1 MSKKKEEKK
10 EKRRRKNKNHN
21 EYWWID
27 KSLYYLPK
35 KILDKYRVIF
45 ILTIFLILSRTT
57 CKAFMIKHTVL
68 SFFMKNPALRLLRHG
83 HMVPSNYVVWSQ
95 HLREAWTF
103 HGRKT
108 GTLSDLLATQPGTTS
123 WRMILLWNSRPSSK
137 KTPVYTHVKPT
148 NRFIQPT
155 LQELL

>member
-1 MSKKKEEKK
+1 MPKK
-10 EKRRRKNKNHN
+10 EKRRKNKNHN

-45 ILTIFLILSRTT
+45 ILTIFFILSRKT
-57 CKAFMIKHTVL
+57 CKAFMVKHTVL

-108 GTLSDLLATQPGTTS
+108 GTHSDLLATQPGTTS

-137 KTPVYTHVKPT
+137 KTPVYTHVKQT

>member
-1 MSKKKEEKK
+1 MPKKKRKK
-10 EKRRRKNKNHN
+10 EKKKKKQKPQRILR
-21 EYWWID
+21 ID

-35 KILDKYRVIF
+35 KSLISMELSSF
-45 ILTIFLILSRTT
+45 FILSRKT
-57 CKAFMIKHTVL
+57 CKAFRRKHTVL
-68 SFFMKNPALRLLRHG
+68 SFFMKNPALRLWRHG

-108 GTLSDLLATQPGTTS
+108 GTHSDLLATQPGTTS
-123 WRMILLWNSRPSSK
+123 WRMILWWNSRPSSK

-155 LQELL
+155 LQKLL